1 MVTWNKPMDFGLFIL
16 NYLLG
21 NYCIIIF
28 ACVCCQCLETLT
40 NLQMD
45 MQLFIADGCKEAL
58 MEEKRRFCFL
68 VDKHCMFSYQIASFH
83 DKVQDNQKYFVHPW
97 FLISQGWFIALKT

>member
-1 MVTWNKPMDFGLFIL
+1 
-16 NYLLG
+16 
-21 NYCIIIF
+21 
-28 ACVCCQCLETLT
+28 
-40 NLQMD
+40 MD

-83 DKVQDNQKYFVHPW
+83 DKVQDNQKYLIGS
-97 FLISQGWFIALKT
+97 FLISRFTGVVHYIENIVDNLRNLNK